1 MKKGQKQ
8 MENKELSLPD
18 ESSLVSRQNYVQRFT
33 LIYST
38 ATLTF
43 SMYFTPQDF
52 NLKTAVIVNTLLF
65 LIGAPFWFRK
75 SSISAFH
82 LNLISQISNALASVW
97 ICSFLG
103 PTSHINL
110 VAIPQ
115 FILVFMMFGGKHHL
129 ATVVLGFMCAVQLS
143 LPLFPFV
150 NTWYLEKRMPEEH
163 LVIFRELIDLTIL
176 VLSFYQFRAIAG
188 AWQDALQIANKDKK
202 NLQVESEWRFRLLR
216 ILSHDIKEPMVS
228 ALQLLRKLRRNTE
241 DEQSGKLINQ
251 LENSQLMIREIISN
265 VETYASA
272 HESVSLPKNQVSPS
286 EVMEKLA
293 PWLKS
298 RLEEKS
304 ITIDHS
310 GVNDA
315 HSIPVNP
322 ESFIYQVFLN
332 LLSNAIKFSPPGSKI
347 TFSTAQDANGV
358 YWKLSDQGKGINPIA
373 LTDANFTEPGTSG
386 ESGSGLGIKI
396 AQLIASKQA
405 IDLQWRVLSESQRGT
420 EVTISV
426 RASETR
432 QSNGEAPVK

>member
-1 MKKGQKQ
+1 MKKDQII

-52 NLKTAVIVNTLLF
+52 NLKTAVIVNVLLF
-65 LIGAPFWFRK
+65 FIGAPFWFRK
-75 SSISAFH
+75 TSISAFH
-82 LNLISQISNALASVW
+82 LNLVSQISNALASVW

-115 FILVFMMFGGKHHL
+115 FILVFMMFGRKHPV
-129 ATVVLGFMCAVQLS
+129 ATAFLGFMCAVQLS

-150 NTWYLEKRMPEEH
+150 NTWYLDKRMPEEH

-176 VLSFYQFRAIAG
+176 MLSFYQFRTIAS

-202 NLQVESEWRFRLLR
+202 NLQVESEWRYRLLR

-228 ALQLLRKLRRNTE
+228 ALQLLRKLRRNAE

-265 VETYASA
+265 VETYATA
-272 HESVSLPKNQVSPS
+272 HESFPLPKNEVSPL
-286 EVMEKLA
+286 EVMQKLA

-298 RLEEKS
+298 RLEEKNVN
-304 ITIDHS
+304 IDHD
-310 GVNDA
+310 GVSEE
-315 HSIPVNP
+315 HKIPVNP

-332 LLSNAIKFSPPGSKI
+332 LLSNAIKFSPEGSRI
-347 TFSTAQDANGV
+347 TFSTAKDSIGV
-358 YWKLSDQGKGINPIA
+358 YWKIVDQGKGINPIA

-396 AQLIASKQA
+396 AQLIATKQG
-405 IDLQWRVLSESQRGT
+405 IDLNWHVLAAPQTGT

-426 RASETR
+426 KASELR
-432 QSNGEAPVK
+432 R